1 MSKYTPPFLKES
13 KTPNRFS
20 ALSETPSSQSFQ
32 STPSSSTPSSSTSS
46 SSSSQSSLA
55 SGTMASLTKGNKSY
69 STSSESK
76 KDQKSVNIS
85 SEDDFPSL
93 GVKPVL
99 PTIHK
104 NDKFIKMAEDW
115 GKKIEE
121 DEEANRRRIINEE
134 QERRRIAKE
143 LMKHTPHTLPTRRI
157 NKTILSETKNK
168 YYDAD
173 LKIYKLIV
181 DDTIEDDSIES
192 TPSANEE
199 EDDDDDE
206 DTEINANLVNDRR
219 HEYELY

>member
-1 MSKYTPPFLKES
+1 MSKYIPPFLKES

-20 ALSETPSSQSFQ
+20 ALSET
-32 STPSSSTPSSSTSS
+32 
-46 SSSSQSSLA
+46 SSSQSSSSSLA
-55 SGTMASLTKGNKSY
+55 STTLTSGTMASLTKGNKSY
-69 STSSESK
+69 SNKFSESK
-76 KDQKSVNIS
+76 TNCVQKSVNIS

-121 DEEANRRRIINEE
+121 DDEANRRRIIHEE

-143 LMKHTPHTLPTRRI
+143 LMKNKPHTLPTRRI
-157 NKTILSETKNK
+157 NKIILSETKNK

-181 DDTIEDDSIES
+181 DDTIEDDSVES
-192 TPSANEE
+192 TPSVNEEDDEFDEE
-199 EDDDDDE
+199 EDIE
-206 DTEINANLVNDRR
+206 FNTHLVNDRR
-219 HEYELY
+219 HYDELY